1 MRFAPFPFHAR
12 QPLARHCIA
21 YSLLIGGA
29 VVYPL
34 VASQAQAQSESVT
47 RRFAVAAGPVDNA
60 LSQFA
65 AQANVILSFSPAQT
79 ASRRTQGLQGEYS
92 VDQGF
97 ARLLQGTGLQAVA
110 QAPGSYILQAVPA
123 TGSVE
128 LGETT
133 ISSNSADSFVQD
145 SASDTGYKA
154 RASRAATKTSTPL
167 SETPRSVSVV
177 TGQRIKDQKAQTL
190 TEVLGYVPGIFAPPF
205 AAGDSLAGDLFFIRG
220 FNATDYGYGLLRDG
234 LRVQGNRYDTT
245 TDTYGLER
253 VEIFRG
259 PSSILYGENAPG
271 GLVNLVSKRPTATP
285 QGEVQLSYGSNNRR
299 QLAVDISGPL
309 NDSGNVQGRV
319 VMLGR
324 NADTQ
329 TDHVPD
335 DRLYI
340 APSLTLN
347 LNDATQ
353 LTLLS
358 HYQKDHTNMELG
370 LPAAGTLLNNPNG
383 KLDKDTMLGVPGWN
397 TFERETWS
405 LGYEF
410 IHSLNDDWQFRQNS
424 RYQQSR
430 VSRHETWP
438 GSLNNAGFGTQLNVT
453 AYDRF
458 NKSMVYSL
466 DNQLEGKF
474 SAGDVDNTVLIGA
487 SYDRT
492 SFSQDWDAGFAG
504 QINIFN
510 PVYARDP
517 VTSIAVQNTLLTQQ
531 MQGLYGQ
538 WQSTWNNWIFLLG
551 GRQDWVESDFR
562 NKLAPAGDIN
572 GNDSKFTW
580 QTGLMY
586 RFDNGLTPYAS
597 YSTAFVPVQQ
607 ISNGGAPLDPIT
619 SSQIEVGVKYEPA
632 GWNTAITASV
642 FDLRKEDDSYLDTTT
657 STYRQVG
664 ESRSKGVELEIN
676 SDITPELNLT
686 AAYTYTDARVTKD
699 APGSLIE
706 DHQVT
711 GVPRNQASLWTKYR
725 FLEGPLSG
733 LSLAGGVR
741 YFDSTFAYTQPSLY
755 GRLDSGDV
763 TLVDAAIGYQIDR
776 HWSVDLNARNLFDK
790 EYVSGCNDA
799 GRCYWGDSRT
809 LLGTVSYNW

>member
-1 MRFAPFPFHAR
+1 MRFASIPFYGR
-12 QPLARHCIA
+12 QYLGRHCFT
-21 YSLLIGGA
+21 YSLLLGGTF
-29 VVYPL
+29 VYPL
-34 VASQAQAQSESVT
+34 LASQAMAESTVQ
-47 RRFAVAAGPVDNA
+47 RFAVAAGPVDNA

-65 AQANVILSFSPAQT
+65 SQANVILSFSPTQT
-79 ASRRTQGLQGEYS
+79 GNRRTQGLQGQYS
-92 VDQGF
+92 IEQGF
-97 ARLLQGTGLQAVA
+97 ALLLQGTGLQAVA
-110 QAPGSYILQAVPA
+110 QAPGSYVLQAIP
-123 TGSVE
+123 TGGSVV
-128 LGETT
+128 LADTDVHGTGL
-133 ISSNSADSFVQD
+133 SSYAQD

-154 RASRAATKTSTPL
+154 QNSRAGTKTSTPL

-177 TGQRIKDQKAQTL
+177 TQQRIKDQKAQTL

-309 NDSGNVQGRV
+309 NEAGNVQGRV

-324 NADTQ
+324 KADTQ

-335 DRLYI
+335 DRIYI

-347 LNDATQ
+347 IDDATH

-370 LPAAGTLLNNPNG
+370 LPAAGTLLRNPNG

-410 IHSLNDDWQFRQNS
+410 IHSFNDDWQFRQNS
-424 RYQQSR
+424 RYLQSR
-430 VSRHETWP
+430 ITRHETWP
-438 GSLNNAGFGTQLNVT
+438 GSLNNGGYGTQLNVT
-453 AYDRF
+453 AYERF

-474 SAGDVDNTVLIGA
+474 STGPVDHTLLVGA

-492 SFSQDWDAGFAG
+492 SFNQDWNAGAAG

-531 MQGLYGQ
+531 MQGVYTQL
-538 WQSTWNNWIFLLG
+538 QSTWDNWIFLLG

-562 NKLAPAGDIN
+562 NKLAPAGGVN
-572 GNDSKFTW
+572 GDDRKFTW
-580 QTGLMY
+580 QGGLMY

-619 SSQIEVGVKYEPA
+619 SSQVELGIKYEPV
-632 GWNTAITASV
+632 GWNTAMTASV
-642 FDLRKEDDSYLDTTT
+642 FDLRKEDDTYLDATT

-676 SDITPELNLT
+676 SDISRNLNLT
-686 AAYTYTDARVTKD
+686 ASYTYTDARVTKD

-706 DHQVT
+706 GHQMT
-711 GVPRNQASLWTKYR
+711 GVPRNQASAWAKYR
-725 FLEGPLSG
+725 FLEG
-733 LSLAGGVR
+733 SLRGVSVGGGVR
-741 YFDSTFAYTQPSLY
+741 YFDSTFAYTQPALY
-755 GRLDSGDV
+755 GRLNAGEV

-776 HWSVDLNARNLFDK
+776 HWSLDLNARNLFDK

>member
-1 MRFAPFPFHAR
+1 MSFTSIPFQGRHHVG
-12 QPLARHCIA
+12 RHCLA
-21 YSLLIGGA
+21 YSLLLGGTL
-29 VVYPL
+29 VYPL
-34 VASQAQAQSESVT
+34 LGSQALAESAVQ
-47 RRFAVAAGPVDNA
+47 RFSVAAGPVDNA

-65 AQANVILSFSPAQT
+65 SQANVILSFSPAQT
-79 ASRRTQGLQGEYS
+79 GNRRTQGLQGQYS
-92 VDQGF
+92 IEQGF
-97 ARLLQGTGLQAVA
+97 AMLLQGTGLQAVA
-110 QAPGSYILQAVPA
+110 QAPSSYVLQAMAVS
-123 TGSVE
+123 GSVV
-128 LGETT
+128 LAATDVNGARL
-133 ISSNSADSFVQD
+133 SSYAQD
-145 SASDTGYKA
+145 SASDSGYKVQN
-154 RASRAATKTSTPL
+154 SRAGTKTSTAL

-177 TGQRIKDQKAQTL
+177 TQQRIKDQKAQTL

-271 GLVNLVSKRPTATP
+271 GLVNLVSKRPTVTP

-309 NDSGNVQGRV
+309 NDAGNVQGRV

-324 NADTQ
+324 KSDTQ

-335 DRLYI
+335 DRIYL
-340 APSLTLN
+340 APSLN
-347 LNDATQ
+347 LDIDDATH

-370 LPAAGTLLNNPNG
+370 LPAAGTLLRNPNG
-383 KLDKDTMLGVPGWN
+383 KLDKDAMLGVPGWN

-410 IHSLNDDWQFRQNS
+410 IHSFNDDWQFRQNS
-424 RYQQSR
+424 RYMQSR

-438 GSLNNAGFGTQLNVT
+438 GSLNNGGYGTQLNVT

-474 SAGDVDNTVLIGA
+474 STGPVDHTLLVGA

-492 SFSQDWDAGFAG
+492 SFSQDWDAGAAG

-510 PVYARDP
+510 PMYARDP

-531 MQGLYGQ
+531 MQGVYTQL
-538 WQSTWNNWIFLLG
+538 QSTWDNWIFLLG

-562 NKLAPAGDIN
+562 NKLAPTGGVSSD
-572 GNDSKFTW
+572 DRKFTW
-580 QTGLMY
+580 QGGLMY

-619 SSQIEVGVKYEPA
+619 SSQVELGIKYEPA
-632 GWNTAITASV
+632 GWNTAMTASV
-642 FDLRKEDDSYLDTTT
+642 FDLRKQDDTYLDTTT
-657 STYRQVG
+657 STYRQIG
-664 ESRSKGVELEIN
+664 ESRAKGVELEIN
-676 SDITPELNLT
+676 SDVSPNLNLT
-686 AAYTYTDARVTKD
+686 ASYTYTDARVTKD

-706 DHQVT
+706 GHQMT
-711 GVPRNQASLWTKYR
+711 GVPRNQASAWAKYR
-725 FLEGPLSG
+725 FLEGPLRGVSVG
-733 LSLAGGVR
+733 GGVR
-741 YFDSTFAYTQPSLY
+741 YFDSTFAYTQPALY
-755 GRLDSGDV
+755 GRLNSGEV

-776 HWSVDLNARNLFDK
+776 HWSLDLNARNLFDK

>member
-1 MRFAPFPFHAR
+1 MRFTSIPFHGR
-12 QPLARHCIA
+12 QHLGRHCLA
-21 YSLLIGGA
+21 YSLLLGGTA
-29 VVYPL
+29 IYPL
-34 VASQAQAQSESVT
+34 LASQALADSAVQ
-47 RRFAVAAGPVDNA
+47 RFSVAAGPVDNA

-65 AQANVILSFSPAQT
+65 SQANVILSFSPAQIGN
-79 ASRRTQGLQGEYS
+79 RRTQGLQGQYS
-92 VDQGF
+92 IEQGF
-97 ARLLQGTGLQAVA
+97 AVLLQGSGLQAVA
-110 QAPGSYILQAVPA
+110 QAPGSYVLQAMA
-123 TGSVE
+123 GGGSVV
-128 LGETT
+128 LAATDVNGARL
-133 ISSNSADSFVQD
+133 NSYAQD
-145 SASDTGYKA
+145 SASDSGYKVQN
-154 RASRAATKTSTPL
+154 SRAGTKTSTPL

-177 TGQRIKDQKAQTL
+177 TQQRIKDQKAQTL

-309 NDSGNVQGRV
+309 NDAGNVQGRM

-324 NADTQ
+324 KSDTQ

-335 DRLYI
+335 DRIYL
-340 APSLTLN
+340 APSLN
-347 LNDATQ
+347 LDIDDATH

-370 LPAAGTLLNNPNG
+370 LPAAGTLLRNPNG

-410 IHSLNDDWQFRQNS
+410 IHSFNDDWQFRQNS
-424 RYQQSR
+424 RYMQSR
-430 VSRHETWP
+430 ISRHETWP
-438 GSLNNAGFGTQLNVT
+438 GNLNNAGYGTQLNVT

-474 SAGDVDNTVLIGA
+474 STGPVDHTLLVGA

-492 SFSQDWDAGFAG
+492 SFSQDWNAGAAG

-531 MQGLYGQ
+531 MQGVYSQL
-538 WQSTWNNWIFLLG
+538 QSTWDNWIFLLG

-562 NKLAPAGDIN
+562 NKLAPTGGVSSD
-572 GNDSKFTW
+572 DRKFTW
-580 QTGLMY
+580 QSGLMY

-619 SSQIEVGVKYEPA
+619 SSQVELGIKYEPA
-632 GWNTAITASV
+632 GWNTAMTASV
-642 FDLRKEDDSYLDTTT
+642 FDLRKQDDTYLDTTT
-657 STYRQVG
+657 STYRQIG
-664 ESRSKGVELEIN
+664 ESRAKGVELEIN
-676 SDITPELNLT
+676 SDVSPNLNLT
-686 AAYTYTDARVTKD
+686 ASYTYTDARVTKD

-706 DHQVT
+706 GHQMT
-711 GVPRNQASLWTKYR
+711 GVPRNQASAWAKYR
-725 FLEGPLSG
+725 FLEG
-733 LSLAGGVR
+733 SLRGVSVGGGVR
-741 YFDSTFAYTQPSLY
+741 YFDSTFAYTQPALY
-755 GRLDSGDV
+755 GRLNSGEV
-763 TLVDAAIGYQIDR
+763 TLVDASIGYEIDR
-776 HWSVDLNARNLFDK
+776 HWSLGLNARNLFDK